1 MKKFRKWMALKIT
14 THTGY
19 RKRKTQRLKSSF
31 SVVGGR
37 VDSLLTNNNEKVVRL
52 EPG

>member
-1 MKKFRKWMALKIT
+1 MDGAKDNYSYWIQKKKDS
-14 THTGY
+14 
-19 RKRKTQRLKSSF
+19 QCLKSSF

-52 EPG
+52 ESG